1 MVPFT
6 NFGTVKF
13 DLAYATTPNEDMFT
27 PEGAD
32 IILIQQN
39 NRTLTKVTEGL
50 LQNEITYIA

>member
-1 MVPFT
+1 VPFT

-13 DLAYATTPNEDMFT
+13 DLAYATTPEDMFT